1 MREWSNGMVLLGRLA
16 LGVAVAA
23 PFVWVA
29 WRIGGTPGLMLGI
42 VAATPLVVKLVT
54 RHLIELFHEGFT
66 WLSRQPLQEWEGAYY
81 AFDDIQVR
89 IHEFEGELWFTV
101 ADILAAIGAKRLP
114 PAFLATH
121 RAELR
126 RIPGSRKDALPARS
140 LPALLEPMREANA
153 GRFLLWARREVV
165 APWERK
171 HGAARFGGAPK
182 T

>member
-29 WRIGGTPGLMLGI
+29 WRISGTPGLMLGI

-54 RHLIELFHEGFT
+54 RQLIELFHEGFT
-66 WLSRQPLQEWEGAYY
+66 WLSQQPLKEWEGAYY

-89 IHEFEGELWFTV
+89 IYEFEGELWFTV
-101 ADILAAIGAKRLP
+101 PDILAAIGVKRLP

-126 RIPGSRKDALPARS
+126 RIPGSRKEALPGRS
-140 LPALLEPMREANA
+140 LPTLLGPLREAKA
-153 GRFLLWARREVV
+153 GRFLLWAQREVM

-171 HGAARFGGAPK
+171 RGVTRFGGAAK
-182 T
+182 A